1 MTIHNMHDSLI
12 KGGEGE
18 PEVIAIL
25 EKQFGI
31 SCRDVRLDPQAQ
43 KDDIDYYYTIG
54 NNSTEY
60 GLEIKTDFYPPN
72 NVALEVISTIQ
83 STNPYNGTQGC
94 ILKTKSYRLAYY
106 FIKHS
111 KLIMCETEGLRKFT
125 LEGWKSGKYRQA
137 KVDNGTHSALV
148 ILVPV
153 KEFEQQQFITQ
164 IINNTKDILNGKSRS

>member
-31 SCRDVRLDPQAQ
+31 SCRDVRLDPRAQ

-54 NNSTEY
+54 NNPTEH
-60 GLEIKTDFYPPN
+60 GLEIKTDFYFPK

-83 STNPYNGTQGC
+83 STNPYKGTEGC
-94 ILKTKSYRLAYY
+94 ILKTKSDRLAYY
-106 FIKHS
+106 FIKHN
-111 KLIMCETEGLRKFT
+111 KLIMCETKGLQKFT
-125 LEGWKSGKYRQA
+125 LDAWKSGKYRQ
-137 KVDNGTHSALV
+137 VEIDNKTWRALV

-153 KEFEQQQFITQ
+153 KEFEQQKFITK
-164 IINNTKDILNGKSRS
+164 IINNTKEILNG